1 MLGHAMSAAASAGP
15 MAPQAFFQLLSL
27 RLVYHGLSKQCGQ

>member
-1 MLGHAMSAAASAGP
+1 MLGRAMSAAVSAGP

-27 RLVYHGLSKQCGQ
+27 CLVYHGLSEQCGQ